1 MREPPESHKQRFYKL
16 PQVSWSWVATLIV
29 YWGDFSSE
37 GYYLHIRNS
46 YTFNSSWW
54 ISCVCLLLLWAIFAR
69 NPFNQVNDL
78 WLWDEY
84 VGGVSGHHL
93 SSTWRASY
101 KVFPIGWSM
110 YTLQFQTERGLSR
123 SFFIQSEKFF
133 LFWCASAYLDPDV
146 RVSKCVTLGPYIC
159 WNMLK
164 YASIKIKF
172 SLKRG

>member
-1 MREPPESHKQRFYKL
+1 MFWTCALS
-16 PQVSWSWVATLIV
+16 
-29 YWGDFSSE
+29 
-37 GYYLHIRNS
+37 NS
-46 YTFNSSWW
+46 FQK
-54 ISCVCLLLLWAIFAR
+54 SCTPVK
-69 NPFNQVNDL
+69 DL
-78 WLWDEY
+78 RLWDEY
-84 VGGVSGHHL
+84 VGAVSGHHL

-146 RVSKCVTLGPYIC
+146 RVSKCVTLGPYIY

-164 YASIKIKF
+164 YASIIFWNSRWKEGRRGWILEWFLFGQLSPHFWGDVKPRLMSFHWVFLVMKIF
-172 SLKRG
+172 FH